1 MKPLTIFF
9 IIFLV
14 SITFVFGIKG
24 LVVRKA
30 DQQKERERIT
40 IQRMENAYFKG
51 QKDYAEGNI
60 IIVKIS
66 DTTWGWINR
75 PPNFKQSTDD

>member
-14 SITFVFGIKG
+14 SVTFVFGIKG
-24 LVVRKA
+24 LVARKA
-30 DQQKERERIT
+30 EQQKELERIT
-40 IQRMENAYFKG
+40 IQRMENAYFNG

-60 IIVKIS
+60 RIVKTS

-75 PPNFKQSTDD
+75 PPNFKLSTDD